1 MAETIKFTKEEMD
14 RIQDL
19 RNQGSKLMLELGQAE
34 AELFLARRRVDQIK
48 DAKEQM
54 TNRYITLQNAEQE
67 LVKDLNS
74 KYGAGSVDVES
85 GEFIPAQ

>member
-19 RNQGSKLMLELGQAE
+19 RNQGSKLMLVLGQAE

-48 DAKEQM
+48 DAKEQL

>member
-1 MAETIKFTKEEMD
+1 MD

-48 DAKEQM
+48 DAKEQL

>member
-1 MAETIKFTKEEMD
+1 MAEAIKFTKEEMD

-48 DAKEQM
+48 EAKEQM

>member
-1 MAETIKFTKEEMD
+1 MAESIKFTKEEMD

>member
-19 RNQGSKLMLELGQAE
+19 RNQGSRLMLELGQAE

-48 DAKEQM
+48 DAKEQL

-74 KYGAGSVDVES
+74 KYGSGSVDVES
-85 GEFIPAQ
+85 GEFIPA

>member
-1 MAETIKFTKEEMD
+1 MAEAIKFTKEEMD

-19 RNQGSKLMLELGQAE
+19 RSQGSKLMLELGQAE
-34 AELFLARRRVDQIK
+34 AELFLTHRRIEQIEA
-48 DAKEQM
+48 AKEQL

-74 KYGAGSVDVES
+74 KYGTGSVDVES
-85 GEFIPAQ
+85 GEFIPA